1 MRTVWLPTFY
11 PKSGNTWLR
20 MLIAN
25 LSAKGDKPVDINDLP
40 EGGGIAS
47 ARGPFDH
54 LLLIDSGLL
63 THDEV
68 DCLRPRVY
76 EELARGAQDD
86 EYDEVEAPPPLRFVK
101 VHDAY
106 TLTPK
111 AEPPLAGA
119 RAAAAIVIVR
129 DPRDVAPS
137 LANDNGGRSTT
148 QLRSWPMKMPPSAR
162 GPAARWRASKP
173 PMR

>member
-25 LSAKGDKPVDINDLP
+25 LSAEGDKPVDINDLP

-119 RAAAAIVIVR
+119 R
-129 DPRDVAPS
+129 
-137 LANDNGGRSTT
+137 G
-148 QLRSWPMKMPPSAR
+148 
-162 GPAARWRASKP
+162 AARQSSSCAIRATWRPRSPTTTAAD
-173 PMR
+173 RRRNCVHGQ